1 MINLLLHLRVE
12 GFIDFRAV
20 GNGCMGEMFIYN
32 CDLNIEGFI
41 HMLDDPTECY
51 KFYWLDSIM
60 QMLGENAQNIT
71 FDEVIS
77 GMIADAWY
85 SVTEYHLRMGTKDG
99 QGNSVNSIERAV
111 NKLYALEFLEPM
123 ADRSRI
129 ISVIG
134 QQGRL
139 LYDEKYQISKNVP
152 YRLLSSFLNELGGND
167 PLWNQRKRLIAYLEL
182 INKKGYIPYTIG
194 TERGLKKRIIIGDKW
209 KRFLIDNMVLIRG
222 WIQMKKIKYLQDRNP
237 GVPGIIYK
245 LEPENEK
252 QRKLQNVRKLWTAV
266 IDVAAVRDIYSE
278 KILGQKGYEI
288 DHFVPWSY
296 ITNDEMWNLM
306 PVDATIN
313 SSKKDKLA
321 DWNKYFNSFAQNQFL
336 LNEVV
341 YKYSEIRKIFVSCQ
355 RDNLNAIWSTEELY
369 LRGIE
374 KVQFIKI
381 LEERLR
387 PIYDSARIQGYLI
400 WRDELAR
407 G

>member
-1 MINLLLHLRVE
+1 
-12 GFIDFRAV
+12 
-20 GNGCMGEMFIYN
+20 
-32 CDLNIEGFI
+32 
-41 HMLDDPTECY
+41 MLDDPTECY

-222 WIQMKKIKYLQDRNP
+222 WIQMKKIKYLQDRNH
-237 GVPGIIYK
+237 I
-245 LEPENEK
+245 
-252 QRKLQNVRKLWTAV
+252 
-266 IDVAAVRDIYSE
+266 
-278 KILGQKGYEI
+278 
-288 DHFVPWSY
+288 
-296 ITNDEMWNLM
+296 
-306 PVDATIN
+306 
-313 SSKKDKLA
+313 
-321 DWNKYFNSFAQNQFL
+321 
-336 LNEVV
+336 
-341 YKYSEIRKIFVSCQ
+341 
-355 RDNLNAIWSTEELY
+355 
-369 LRGIE
+369 
-374 KVQFIKI
+374 
-381 LEERLR
+381 
-387 PIYDSARIQGYLI
+387 
-400 WRDELAR
+400 
-407 G
+407 